1 MKGNSTNRDVFDF
14 SGITPEVMEKYK
26 GLQQYLRELG
36 SVAIAFSG
44 GVDSTFLLKAAQEA
58 LGDRALAITIKSHTF
73 PEREFQESC
82 AFCETE
88 GIRHLV
94 VEVDEME
101 IEGFREN
108 PANRCYLCKKDIFS
122 RVIKLAEEEGAEHV
136 AEGSNMDD
144 SGDYRPGMRAIAELK
159 VKSPLREVQL
169 YKSEIRLL
177 SKAMGLPTWEKPS
190 YACLA
195 SRFAYGE
202 TITREKLSMV
212 ERGEQLLMDLGFSN
226 MRVRMHGRMARIEV
240 LPEELHMALVHREQ
254 ITKAF
259 KEYGFSYVALD
270 LNGYRTGSMNEVLK
284 LDKDKNAGE

>member
-1 MKGNSTNRDVFDF
+1 M
-14 SGITPEVMEKYK
+14 
-26 GLQQYLRELG
+26 
-36 SVAIAFSG
+36 
-44 GVDSTFLLKAAQEA
+44 
-58 LGDRALAITIKSHTF
+58 
-73 PEREFQESC
+73 
-82 AFCETE
+82 
-88 GIRHLV
+88 
-94 VEVDEME
+94 
-101 IEGFREN
+101 
-108 PANRCYLCKKDIFS
+108 
-122 RVIKLAEEEGAEHV
+122 LAEEEGAEHV

-240 LPEELHMALVHREQ
+240 LPEELHMALVYREQ

>member
-1 MKGNSTNRDVFDF
+1 MKEDSTGRDRLRF
-14 SGITPEVMEKYK
+14 SEIAPEVLEKYRR
-26 GLQQYLRELG
+26 LQRYFRELG
-36 SVAIAFSG
+36 NVAIAFSG

-58 LGDRALAITIKSHTF
+58 LGDRTLAVTIKSHTF
-73 PEREFQESC
+73 PEREFRESC
-82 AFCETE
+82 AFCEME
-88 GIRHLV
+88 GIRHLI

-101 IEGFREN
+101 IKGFQEN
-108 PANRCYLCKKDIFS
+108 PADRCYLCKKEIFS
-122 RVIKLAEEEGAEHV
+122 RVIRLAEKEGAEHV

-177 SKAMGLPTWEKPS
+177 SKALGLPTWEKPS

-202 TITREKLSMV
+202 RITREKLSMV

-226 MRVRMHGRMARIEV
+226 MRVRMHGSMARIEV
-240 LPEELHMALVHREQ
+240 LPEELPMALVHRQQ

-284 LDKDKNAGE
+284 LDKNNSAGE